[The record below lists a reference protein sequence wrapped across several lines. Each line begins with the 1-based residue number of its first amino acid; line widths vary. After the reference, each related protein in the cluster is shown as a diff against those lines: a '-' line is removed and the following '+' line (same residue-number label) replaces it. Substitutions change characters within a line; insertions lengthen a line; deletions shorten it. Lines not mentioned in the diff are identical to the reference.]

1 MDQTQPLMTM
11 TPMDMAVTFL
21 LGIVAIWVYG
31 KLPAWGGDALSGWWA
46 KRSNSAREKKIAK
59 LTHELERYQRVLTNP
74 MAFYIGALRRMTW
87 LMAVMWMA
95 LMAVLMPFGF
105 WMLHLEDKLAPL
117 PALLPAHMSPANAS
131 PAPGRVG
138 RWHGKR
144 RQLPLPSLA
153 AVAVVPQSVLH
164 FRHSIFCWGTAV
176 MRDKS
181 LNRRSFL
188 MSSTASLGG
197 ILALAAGTGRAAA
210 FEVQNLGPGAPLAL
224 DIQNRCSADATHDD
238 IRAGLEHDLLLRS
251 AAPGAS

>member
-31 KLPAWGGDALSGWWA
+31 KLPAWRDALSGWWA

-95 LMAVLMPFGF
+95 LMALLMPLGF

-117 PALLPAHMSPANAS
+117 PALLPAHMSPATAAKVDRVAGAVAGGFQFLAAALIVYVRFVLNDAMRFLS
-131 PAPGRVG
+131 PARNI
-138 RWHGKR
+138 R
-144 RQLPLPSLA
+144 RIEKWIARL
-153 AVAVVPQSVLH
+153 QSRPIAH
-164 FRHSIFCWGTAV
+164 EP
-176 MRDKS
+176 D
-181 LNRRSFL
+181 
-188 MSSTASLGG
+188 
-197 ILALAAGTGRAAA
+197 
-210 FEVQNLGPGAPLAL
+210 E
-224 DIQNRCSADATHDD
+224 D
-238 IRAGLEHDLLLRS
+238 EE
-251 AAPGAS
+251 